1 MSKEP
6 PKESWKS
13 RTGLILTVASGAIG
27 LGNFIRFPGQA
38 VANGGGAFMVPYI
51 ISFILVGIPVC
62 ITEWI
67 MGRMGGRTGHSAP
80 FLFKSFLS
88 GFPLRIVG
96 AIGVTVPILIYVYY
110 VFIEAWCL
118 AYSFD
123 FLTGQIRFNA
133 SGNVPQA
140 EIIQAAGNYYL
151 DITGAR
157 ANGNAI
163 SGKIFYATITCFVL
177 NFALVYRGISKGIET
192 FAKIAVPLMLVCS
205 AVILVRVL
213 TLDDIDL
220 GLGRMWNPDWSA
232 LLKSEVWIA
241 AAGQIFFTLSAGF
254 GIALVFSSY
263 LKRDNDVVL
272 SSLSAASLNEFV
284 EVAIGGMVTIPV
296 AYLFLGGSIA
306 QFGMFGMGFIALPSV
321 FSLMPGGEFFGAIWF
336 FVLFLA
342 AITSSVTMLQPGIIF
357 LEESFGIR
365 RHTSTL
371 ILFLFTGS
379 LCFPILYFNEN
390 FQALE
395 LADFWIGTILI
406 FILASIQIFIF
417 GWKVGA
423 KKGLEDG
430 NEGSHLELP
439 KFFWFVIQY
448 VTPAFLLVIFIA
460 FLFQNLPGHFDRM
473 NADTIIAQGIAKG
486 QSFTQEMT
494 EAVKLRALIS
504 KSVFFGILI
513 VFSLIVL
520 LVHYALV
527 YKEKRGQT
535 Q

>member
-1 MSKEP
+1 MSQESA
-6 PKESWKS
+6 PKENWKS

-51 ISFILVGIPVC
+51 ISFVLVGIPVC

-67 MGRMGGRTGHSAP
+67 MGRMGGRTGHSSP

-96 AIGVTVPILIYVYY
+96 AIGVTVPILIYSYY

-133 SGNVPQA
+133 SGQTPQP

-151 DITGAR
+151 DLTGAR
-157 ANGNAI
+157 ENGDAV
-163 SGKIFYATITCFVL
+163 SGKIFYATLTCFVL
-177 NFALVYRGISKGIET
+177 NFALVYRGISRGIET
-192 FAKIAVPLMLVCS
+192 FAKIAVPLMLVSS
-205 AVILVRVL
+205 AIILARVL
-213 TLDDIDL
+213 TLDNIEL
-220 GLGRMWNPDWSA
+220 GLGKMWNPDWSA
-232 LLKSEVWIA
+232 LLRSEVWIA
-241 AAGQIFFTLSAGF
+241 AAGQIFFTLSTGF

-263 LKRDNDVVL
+263 LKRENDVVL

-284 EVAIGGMVTIPV
+284 EVAIGGMITIPV
-296 AYLFLGGSIA
+296 AYLFLGGSIN
-306 QFGMFGMGFIALPSV
+306 QFGTFGMGFIALPSV
-321 FSLMPGGEFFGAIWF
+321 FSLMPGGELFGAIWF

-357 LEESFGIR
+357 LEESFGMKR
-365 RHTSTL
+365 RTSVL
-371 ILFLFTGS
+371 LLFLFTGG
-379 LCFPILYFNEN
+379 LCFPILYFNQN
-390 FQALE
+390 FRALE
-395 LADFWIGTILI
+395 FADFWVGTVLI

-417 GWKVGA
+417 GWKIGA
-423 KKGLEDG
+423 KKGLEEG
-430 NEGSHLELP
+430 NVGSHLVLP
-439 KFFWFVIQY
+439 KSFWFVIQY
-448 VTPAFLLVIFIA
+448 VTPAFLLVVFVA
-460 FLFQNLPGHFDRM
+460 FLIQNLPGYFERM
-473 NADTIIAQGIAKG
+473 SVDAMVAKALSEGTSAEIARMG
-486 QSFTQEMT
+486 
-494 EAVKLRALIS
+494 ALVS
-504 KSVFFGILI
+504 RSVFFGILM

-527 YKEKRGQT
+527 YKERKVKSG
-535 Q
+535 

>member
-1 MSKEP
+1 MKQET

-96 AIGVTVPILIYVYY
+96 AIGITIPILIYVYY

-118 AYSFD
+118 AYSFE
-123 FLTGQIRFNA
+123 FLTGQIQFNA
-133 SGNVPQA
+133 NGNTPQS
-140 EIIQAAGNYYL
+140 EIIQSAGNYYL

-157 ANGNAI
+157 QNGDAI
-163 SGKIFYATITCFVL
+163 SGKIFYATIACFAL
-177 NFALVYRGISKGIET
+177 NFSLVYRGISKGIET
-192 FAKIAVPLMLVCS
+192 FAKIAVPLMLVSS

-213 TLDDIDL
+213 TLDNIEL
-220 GLGRMWNPDWSA
+220 GLGKMWNPDWSA
-232 LLKSEVWIA
+232 LLKSQVWIA

-296 AYLFLGGSIA
+296 AFLFLGPSIND
-306 QFGMFGMGFIALPSV
+306 FGMFGMGFIALPSV
-321 FSLMPGGEFFGAIWF
+321 FSLMPGGQWFGAIWF

-357 LEESFGIR
+357 LEESFGLR
-365 RHTSTL
+365 RRTSCL
-371 ILFLFTGS
+371 ILFLFTAS
-379 LCFPILYFNEN
+379 LCFPILYFNQN

-423 KKGLEDG
+423 KKGLEEG

-448 VTPAFLLVIFIA
+448 VTPAFLLVIFVA
-460 FLFQNLPGHFDRM
+460 FLIQNLPEYFVKM
-473 NADTIIAQGIAKG
+473 NGDALIAKEIAKG
-486 QSFTQEMT
+486 RAITAEI
-494 EAVKLRALIS
+494 ANALRIRALIS
-504 KSVFFGILI
+504 KSVFFGILL

-520 LVHYALV
+520 LVHYALE
-527 YKEKRGQT
+527 YKEKRVHSK
-535 Q
+535 

>member
-118 AYSFD
+118 AYSFE

-133 SGNVPQA
+133 SGNVPQS

-163 SGKIFYATITCFVL
+163 SGKIFYATLTCFVL

-213 TLDDIDL
+213 TLDNIDL
-220 GLGRMWNPDWSA
+220 GLGKMWNPDWSA

-296 AYLFLGGSIA
+296 AYLFLGGSIT

-473 NADTIIAQGIAKG
+473 NSDTIIAQGIAKG
-486 QSFTQEMT
+486 QSFTQEMV
-494 EAVKLRALIS
+494 EAVKLQALIS
-504 KSVFFGILI
+504 KSVFFGILV

>member
-62 ITEWI
+62 VTEWI

-80 FLFKSFLS
+80 FLFKNFLS

-96 AIGVTVPILIYVYY
+96 AIGITIPILIYVYY
-110 VFIEAWCL
+110 IFIEAWCL
-118 AYSFD
+118 AYSFE

-133 SGNVPQA
+133 TGHVPQSQ
-140 EIIQAAGNYYL
+140 IIQAAGNYYL
-151 DITGAR
+151 DLTGAR
-157 ANGNAI
+157 QNGDAI
-163 SGKIFYATITCFVL
+163 SGKIFYATITCFIL
-177 NFALVYRGISKGIET
+177 NFSLVYRGISKGIET
-192 FAKIAVPLMLVCS
+192 FAKIAVPLMLISSVI
-205 AVILVRVL
+205 ILVRVL
-213 TLDDIDL
+213 TLDNIEI
-220 GLGRMWNPDWSA
+220 GLGKMWNPDWSS

-284 EVAIGGMVTIPV
+284 EVAIGGMITIPV
-296 AYLFLGGSIA
+296 AFLFLGASIND
-306 QFGMFGMGFIALPSV
+306 FGTFGMGFIALPSV
-321 FSLMPGGEFFGAIWF
+321 FSLMPGGEWFGAIWF

-357 LEESFGIR
+357 LEESFGLKR
-365 RHTSTL
+365 RTSCL
-371 ILFLFTGS
+371 ILFLFTANLS
-379 LCFPILYFNEN
+379 FPILYFNQN

-406 FILASIQIFIF
+406 FILASIQILLF
-417 GWKVGA
+417 GWKIGA
-423 KKGLEDG
+423 KKGIEEG

-448 VTPAFLLVIFIA
+448 ITPAFLIVVFIA
-460 FLFQNLPGHFDRM
+460 FLIQNLPGHFERM
-473 NADTIIAQGIAKG
+473 SVDAMISQAIAAGT
-486 QSFTQEMT
+486 SV
-494 EAVKLRALIS
+494 EAARMKALVS
-504 KSVFFGILI
+504 RSVFFGILI

-520 LVHYALV
+520 LVHYALK
-527 YKEKRGQT
+527 YKEKRVNLK
-535 Q
+535 

>member
-6 PKESWKS
+6 PKENWKS

-96 AIGVTVPILIYVYY
+96 AIGITIPILIYIYY

-118 AYSFD
+118 AYSFE
-123 FLTGQIRFNA
+123 FLTGQIRLNPNGNA
-133 SGNVPQA
+133 YQSQ
-140 EIIQAAGNYYL
+140 IIEAAGNYYL

-157 ANGNAI
+157 ANGDAI
-163 SGKIFYATITCFVL
+163 SGKIFYTTLTCFIL

-213 TLDDIDL
+213 TLDNIEI
-220 GLGRMWNPDWSA
+220 GLGKMWNPDWSA

-284 EVAIGGMVTIPV
+284 EVAIGGMITIPV
-296 AYLFLGGSIA
+296 SFLFLGASIND
-306 QFGMFGMGFIALPSV
+306 FGTFGMGFIALPSV
-321 FSLMPGGEFFGAIWF
+321 FSLMPGGEWFGAIWF

-365 RHTSTL
+365 RHTSTF
-371 ILFLFTGS
+371 ILFVFTGC
-379 LCFPILYFNEN
+379 LCFPILYFNQN

-395 LADFWIGTILI
+395 LADFWVGTILI
-406 FILASIQIFIF
+406 FILASIQIFLF
-417 GWKVGA
+417 GWKIGA
-423 KKGLEDG
+423 KKGIEDG
-430 NEGSHLELP
+430 NEGSHFELP
-439 KFFWFVIQY
+439 RFFWFVIQY
-448 VTPAFLLVIFIA
+448 ITPVFLIVVFIA
-460 FLFQNLPGHFDRM
+460 FLIQNLPGHFERM
-473 NADTIIAQGIAKG
+473 SVDAMISQAIARGT
-486 QSFTQEMT
+486 SV
-494 EAVKLRALIS
+494 EAARTKALVS

-520 LVHYALV
+520 LVHYALK
-527 YKEKRGQT
+527 YKEKRVNLR
-535 Q
+535 

>member
-1 MSKEP
+1 MQKEA

-96 AIGVTVPILIYVYY
+96 AIGITIPILIYVYY

-123 FLTGQIRFNA
+123 FLTGQIQFNS
-133 SGNVPQA
+133 SGQVPESQ
-140 EIIQAAGNYYL
+140 IIQAAGNYYL
-151 DITGAR
+151 DLTGAR
-157 ANGNAI
+157 HNGDAI
-163 SGKIFYATITCFVL
+163 SSKIFYATITCFIL
-177 NFALVYRGISKGIET
+177 NFALVFRGISKGIET
-192 FAKIAVPLMLVCS
+192 FAKIAVPLMLVS
-205 AVILVRVL
+205 SIIILIRVL
-213 TLDDIDL
+213 TLDNIDI
-220 GLGRMWNPDWSA
+220 GLGKMWNPDWSA

-241 AAGQIFFTLSAGF
+241 AAGQVFFTLSAGF

-272 SSLSAASLNEFV
+272 SSISAASLNEFV
-284 EVAIGGMVTIPV
+284 EVAVGGMITIPV
-296 AYLFLGGSIA
+296 AFLFLGSSIND
-306 QFGMFGMGFIALPSV
+306 FGMFGMGFIALPSV
-321 FSLMPGGEFFGAIWF
+321 FSLMPGGQWFGAIWF

-357 LEESFGIR
+357 LEESFGLKR
-365 RHTSTL
+365 KTSCL
-371 ILFLFTGS
+371 ILFLFTAS
-379 LCFPILYFNEN
+379 LSFPILYFNQN
-390 FQALE
+390 FEALE

-406 FILASIQIFIF
+406 FILASIQIFLF
-417 GWKVGA
+417 GWKIGA

-448 VTPAFLLVIFIA
+448 ITPTFLLVIFIA
-460 FLFQNLPGHFDRM
+460 FLIQNLPGHFERM
-473 NADTIIAQGIAKG
+473 SIDSMLAQA
-486 QSFTQEMT
+486 
-494 EAVKLRALIS
+494 IS
-504 KSVFFGILI
+504 KGTSLEIARMKALVARSVFFGILL
-513 VFSLIVL
+513 VFSLLVL
-520 LVHYALV
+520 LVHYALK
-527 YKEKRGQT
+527 YKEKRVQLK
-535 Q
+535 